1 MREKPVFNVMS
12 RFAAARTGDARL
24 ARHRRAGSRPAL
36 RVRRASQQR
45 RVVRVKLR
53 QLRKLLDRC

>member
-1 MREKPVFNVMS
+1 MS
-12 RFAAARTGDARL
+12 RFAAARPGDARL

>member
-1 MREKPVFNVMS
+1 MS

-24 ARHRRAGSRPAL
+24 ARHRRAGSRHAL
-36 RVRRASQQR
+36 RVHRASQQH

-53 QLRKLLDRC
+53 QLRKLLDIC